1 MRYPARSGSVLA
13 VQVIVAAQA
22 VLEHNMMMAVMAL
35 TQFIQMLLFSFPGI
49 AQTIPGEGDCLNKKF
64 HIELMNYDSI
74 IQAVSLK
81 ESVSGILPSLRD
93 IIVTYRSMR
102 CLVARYGL
110 DSQSIEAIRN

>member
-1 MRYPARSGSVLA
+1 M
-13 VQVIVAAQA
+13 
-22 VLEHNMMMAVMAL
+22 
-35 TQFIQMLLFSFPGI
+35 
-49 AQTIPGEGDCLNKKF
+49 

-81 ESVSGILPSLRD
+81 KSVSGILPSLRD

>member
-1 MRYPARSGSVLA
+1 LA
-13 VQVIVAAQA
+13 VHVNVAAQA
-22 VLEHNMMMAVMAL
+22 VLEHNMMMPAMAL
-35 TQFIQMLLFSFPGI
+35 TQFIRMLLLSFPGI
-49 AQTIPGEGDCLNKKF
+49 AQTIPGENYCLGTNL
-64 HIELMNYDSI
+64 HVELMNYDSI

-93 IIVTYRSMR
+93 TIVTYRSMR

>member
-1 MRYPARSGSVLA
+1 
-13 VQVIVAAQA
+13 
-22 VLEHNMMMAVMAL
+22 MMMPAMAL
-35 TQFIQMLLFSFPGI
+35 TQFIRMLLLSFPGI
-49 AQTIPGEGDCLNKKF
+49 AKTIPGEGDYLGTSI

-81 ESVSGILPSLRD
+81 KSVSGILPSLID
-93 IIVTYRSMR
+93 FIVTYRSMR

>member
-1 MRYPARSGSVLA
+1 MHV
-13 VQVIVAAQA
+13 
-22 VLEHNMMMAVMAL
+22 
-35 TQFIQMLLFSFPGI
+35 
-49 AQTIPGEGDCLNKKF
+49 
-64 HIELMNYDSI
+64 ELMNYDSI